1 MFYVFLLQIYG
12 KNLLTLQNFAK
23 HLAMQIFINDKI
35 VLIDKNTSLQDVLQ
49 QENLLHKQGIAV
61 AVNTSI
67 IQRKVWEAL
76 ILKEGDRVDVIT
88 AFYGG

>member
-1 MFYVFLLQIYG
+1 
-12 KNLLTLQNFAK
+12 
-23 HLAMQIFINDKI
+23 MQIFINDKI
-35 VLIDKNTSLQDVLQ
+35 VLIDKNTSLQGVLQ

-67 IQRKVWEAL
+67 VQRKAWEAL